1 MHYCRQPKHMK
12 LKLAV
17 VLLMVA
23 ALTLGFFVGR
33 FHAGSYVQHRDA
45 EHEVTEAV
53 ELAVP
58 GTETSAAL
66 QATLGVR
73 AIEFI
78 DSGDTQ
84 QAVQLLS
91 GPIALYYT
99 LYAPGRNDERSAKL
113 RGLIEELARTNHVV
127 AARISEA
134 SNMSLLKKP

>member
-1 MHYCRQPKHMK
+1 MK

-23 ALTLGFFVGR
+23 AIALGFFVGR
-33 FHAGSYVQHRDA
+33 FHAGSYAQHRDA
-45 EHEVTEAV
+45 EHEVTEAID
-53 ELAVP
+53 LAVQ

-91 GPIALYYT
+91 GPIARYYT
-99 LYAPGRNDERSAKL
+99 LYPLGRNDERSEKL
-113 RGLIEELARTNHVV
+113 RGLIEELARTNQVV
-127 AARISEA
+127 AARITEI
-134 SNMSLLKKP
+134 SNMSSLKKP